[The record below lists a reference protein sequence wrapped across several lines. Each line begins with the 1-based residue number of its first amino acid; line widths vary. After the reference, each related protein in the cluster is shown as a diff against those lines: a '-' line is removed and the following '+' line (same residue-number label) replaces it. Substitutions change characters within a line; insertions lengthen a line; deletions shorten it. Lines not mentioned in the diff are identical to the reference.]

1 MNITQRTKIAQI
13 QNTKNWLLEEKQGTL
28 NNFLNTI
35 DSKSLSKASK
45 NRNRIFTP
53 LTTIYTFIKQVL
65 SSDKSCKNAVSG
77 VIAERLAEGKCTIC
91 TNTGSYVK
99 ARHRLSESSI
109 YELVKSSGALSKIK
123 QEESWKVYGRDLKAI
138 DGTIITLPDT
148 PKNNEAYPKHSNKK
162 ERVGFP
168 QIRLLGIVSLIAGTV
183 IDYALDA
190 NKGKG
195 TGEISLLRRILNS
208 INEQDIVVADRLYCN
223 FFLIHDLREKK
234 VDVIVPGH
242 VQRRSDFRK
251 GKRLGKKD
259 HITVWKKPKRPEW
272 MSQEVYKKYPNEIPI
287 REFKSNGV
295 IYITTF
301 FDALLYP
308 NNELYLLYKRRWEVE
323 LHLNSIKTVMG
334 MDMLSCKS
342 PEMLRKEIGV
352 HFLAYNIIRT
362 IIIEA
367 CIIHSAVPW
376 NVSFKSTLQLLNQFM
391 PRFSLLDSI
400 KQNNL
405 YAQMLQLI
413 VTNKIGKRPG
423 RIEPRAIKHRSQSFP
438 TLRNRQSERQK
449 ILQKK
454 KKKMENYDDA
464 A

>member
-1 MNITQRTKIAQI
+1 MNITQRAKIAQI
-13 QNTKNWLLEEKQGTL
+13 QNAKNWLLEEKQGTI

-35 DSKSLSKASK
+35 DSKSLSKVGNA
-45 NRNRIFTP
+45 RNRIFTP
-53 LTTIYTFIKQVL
+53 LTTICTFVKQVL

-77 VIAERLAEGKCTIC
+77 VIAERLLEGKSSIC

-109 YELVKSSGALSKIK
+109 YELVKSSGTSSMIK
-123 QEESWKVYGRDLKAI
+123 QAEAWKVYGRDLKAI
-138 DGTIITLPDT
+138 DGTLITLPDT
-148 PKNNEAYPKHSNKK
+148 EKNNETYPKHSNKK
-162 ERVGFP
+162 EGVGFP
-168 QIRLLGIVSLIAGTV
+168 QIRLLGVLSLITGTV
-183 IDYALDA
+183 VDYALDA

-195 TGEISLLRRILNS
+195 TGEISLLRRILDS

-223 FFLIHDLREKK
+223 FFLIHDLKK
-234 VDVIVPGH
+234 KNVDVIVPGH

-251 GKRLGKKD
+251 GKRLGRKD

-272 MSQEVYKKYPNEIPI
+272 MSQEAYKKYPNEIQI

-295 IYITTF
+295 IYISTF
-301 FDALLYP
+301 FDASLYP
-308 NNELYLLYKRRWEVE
+308 KNELYLLYKRRWEVE

-352 HFLAYNIIRT
+352 HFLAYNIVRT
-362 IIIEA
+362 IIVEA
-367 CIIHSAVPW
+367 CIINAIVPW
-376 NVSFKSTLQLLNQFM
+376 KVSFKSTLQLLNQFI
-391 PRFSLLDSI
+391 PRFSLLEPS
-400 KQNNL
+400 KRNNL
-405 YAQMLQLI
+405 YTQMLQLI

-423 RIEPRAIKHRSQSFP
+423 RIEPRAIKHRSKSFP
-438 TLRNRQSERQK
+438 TLQNRQSERQK
-449 ILQKK
+449 ILQQRN
-454 KKKMENYDDA
+454 KKMTNYDGA

>member
-13 QNTKNWLLEEKQGTL
+13 QNTKHWLLEEKQERL
-28 NNFLNTI
+28 NNFLKTI
-35 DSKSLSKASK
+35 DSKVLSKKSK
-45 NRNRIFTP
+45 SRKRIFTP
-53 LTTIYTFIKQVL
+53 LTTICTFIKQVL
-65 SSDKSCKNAVSG
+65 SSDKSCKNALSS
-77 VIAERLAEGKCTIC
+77 VIAERLLNGKSSIC
-91 TNTGSYVK
+91 TSTGSYVK

-109 YELVKSSGALSKIK
+109 YELVKSSSTSSKIK
-123 QEESWKVYGRDLKAI
+123 QVESWQVYGRDLKAI
-138 DGTIITLPDT
+138 DGTTITLPDT
-148 PKNNEAYPKHSNKK
+148 KKNNEAYPKHSNKK
-162 ERVGFP
+162 EGIGFP
-168 QIRLLGIVSLIAGTV
+168 QIRLVGVLSLITGKV

-223 FFLIHDLREKK
+223 FFLIHDLKNK
-234 VDVIVPGH
+234 NVDVIVPGH
-242 VQRRSDFRK
+242 AQRRSDFRK

-272 MSQEVYKKYPNEIPI
+272 MSQEAYKNYPNEMQI

-295 IYITTF
+295 IYISTF
-301 FDALLYP
+301 FDVSLYP
-308 NNELYLLYKRRWEVE
+308 KNELYLLYKRRWEVE

-352 HFLAYNIIRT
+352 HFLAYNIVRT

-367 CIIHSAVPW
+367 CIINSVKPW
-376 NVSFKSTLQLLNQFM
+376 NVSFKSTVQLLNQFM
-391 PRFSLLDSI
+391 PHFSLLEPLER
-400 KQNNL
+400 NNL
-405 YAQMLQLI
+405 YTHVLQLI
-413 VTNKIGKRPG
+413 VTNKVGKRPG
-423 RIEPRAIKHRSQSFP
+423 RVEPRAIKHRSKSFP

-449 ILQKK
+449 ILQQRNKK
-454 KKKMENYDDA
+454 LKNYDDA